1 MIEQPLLQVLILLAG
16 SLFVVTLLRR
26 LGLPPILGYLVVGMA
41 LGPFAFG
48 LIRESPTT
56 ALLAEL
62 GVTFLLFTLGLE
74 FSLPRMLAMKREVF
88 GLGSAQVVATTIV
101 FACIARLAGV
111 DWPMAVVIGGAI
123 SMSST
128 AIIMHQLTDRAELN
142 RTHGRLAF
150 SMLLFQDLA
159 FVPFLALAAALTQKG
174 EFSLIGT
181 VRNVLLGALAVGVVL
196 LVGRM
201 LLRPLFQEIAR
212 SRLRE
217 LFTLAVLFVVLA
229 SAWVSHSAGLSLA
242 LGGFLAGMMLAE
254 TEYRHQIE
262 VVIRPF
268 RDILLGLFFITVGM
282 LLDVRLLVSEFGLV
296 FSMLLGLIVL
306 KAATAALVSR
316 WFTGSWFKAIR
327 TGVVISIAG
336 EFGIALLTLVL
347 QGEALP
353 TQLGQ
358 PLLVAIA
365 LSMIVS
371 PFVISN
377 NKWVARFLL
386 RESGPPGTAVQR
398 EDAVTQAI
406 AQREHVIL
414 CGFGRVGQNVARVL
428 ESHGFEYI
436 ALDLDPARIRAARQA
451 GDPVMFGDSA
461 DEEMLIRAGLE
472 RANAVIISFADPGT
486 SIGILRSI
494 RALRREVPILV
505 RTQDDTRLN
514 ELREAGA
521 TDVVPET
528 LEASLM
534 LVSQV
539 LMLLNVPVVKVV
551 RTVGDIRNSRY
562 AVLRNIVNLDGAS
575 YVPIESSPDDSE
587 QLKTVLLPPG
597 AWGVG
602 RTLDEVRARGAEVTF
617 TSIRRHG
624 IVGREPGGET
634 SLRDGDIVV
643 IYGSP
648 KACEHAESV
657 LLAG

>member
-1 MIEQPLLQVLILLAG
+1 M
-16 SLFVVTLLRR
+16 TLLRR

-41 LGPFAFG
+41 LGPHAFG
-48 LIRESPTT
+48 LISESPTT

-88 GLGSAQVVATTIV
+88 GLGAAQVVATTVV

-181 VRNVLLGALAVGVVL
+181 LRNVLLGAFAVGIVL
-196 LVGRM
+196 LMGRV

-347 QGEALP
+347 QGDALP
-353 TQLGQ
+353 TKLGQ

-386 RESGPPGTAVQR
+386 QQKGPPGTAVQR
-398 EDAVTQAI
+398 EDAVTQGI

-436 ALDLDPARIRAARQA
+436 ALDLDPARIRAARQV
-451 GDPVMFGDSA
+451 GDPVIYGDSA
-461 DEEMLIRAGLE
+461 DEEMLMRAGLE

-505 RTQDDTRLN
+505 RTADDSRLN

-539 LMLLNVPVVKVV
+539 LMLLHVPVTKVV
-551 RTVGDIRNSRY
+551 RTIGDIRNSRY

-575 YVPIESSPDDSE
+575 FVPIEANSDDSE

-597 AWGVG
+597 AWGIG